1 METLTL
7 TAPWTRL
14 QKVLFRFSFCY
25 ILLFIFLDGMLGMIF
40 HMLPFSGAW
49 DSFIYWIGD
58 AVLNLG
64 YEMPEKPNG
73 SGDTTYNYVQL
84 LAILFVATVATLIW
98 GWADRERT
106 DYEKLAAGL
115 RLFVA
120 VYVGLIMVMY
130 GMAKVLKTQFPY
142 PPDARLA
149 QTYGESSP
157 MGLLWTFMG
166 YSYPYNL
173 FTGLGE
179 VVGGVLLMFRR
190 TALLGALIVI
200 GVMSN
205 VVVLNFSYD
214 VPVKIYSTH
223 LLFFA
228 AFIAAPHVSR
238 LYTFFILNETA
249 EAADLKAFNINT
261 NLGIALTMFKGLGF
275 FAVLAMNIAGAIGL
289 HTRMAEAEK
298 TTDMA
303 LVGSYETVD
312 FQSTRSASNNSG
324 SYLRWVSLEVK
335 NHGSAEI
342 TTVDGSTERVS
353 FNPDTTSA
361 TIEVYTYAD
370 SLTNITLNYQHLD
383 DSTLFISGLY
393 KQDSIVV
400 TLKSLPP
407 KKYLLNERGFHWIN
421 ERPFNR

>member
-7 TAPWTRL
+7 AAPWTQS
-14 QKVLFRFSFCY
+14 QKVLFRFSFSY

-40 HMLPFSGAW
+40 HSLPFSGLW

-58 AVLNLG
+58 AVLNIG

-84 LAILFVATVATLIW
+84 LAICFVAILTTLIW
-98 GWADRERT
+98 GWADRDRANYER
-106 DYEKLAAGL
+106 LATGL

-120 VYVGLIMVMY
+120 AYVGLIMVMY
-130 GMAKVLKTQFPY
+130 GLAKVFKTQFPY

-149 QTYGESSP
+149 TTYGDSSP

-190 TALLGALIVI
+190 TTLLGALIVI

-228 AFIAAPHVSR
+228 AFVAAPHLSR
-238 LYTFFILNETA
+238 LYKFFILNEPA
-249 EAADLKAFNINT
+249 EAAEMRHFNINT
-261 NLGIALTMFKGLGF
+261 NLGIALTMFKGLGL
-275 FAVLAMNIAGAIGL
+275 FAVFAMNIAGAIGL
-289 HTRMAEAEK
+289 QARMAEAK
-298 TTDMA
+298 AMTNMA
-303 LVGSYETVD
+303 LVGNYETVD
-312 FQSTRSASNNSG
+312 FQTTGEDSPM
-324 SYLRWVSLEVK
+324 RWVSLEVN
-335 NHGSAEI
+335 NHGRALITSADGSAE
-342 TTVDGSTERVS
+342 SVS

-361 TIEVYTYAD
+361 TIEVYAYAD
-370 SLTNITLNYQHLD
+370 SLLGITLDYEFLD
-383 DSTLFISGLY
+383 DSTLFISGPF
-393 KQDSIVV
+393 KQDTIAV
-400 TLKSLPP
+400 TLKSLPT
-407 KKYLLNERGFHWIN
+407 KTYLLNERGFHWIN